1 MRFVAGRYAS
11 TFTAWVAARNRVGGS
26 TSLWWWR
33 KRGKRRRR
41 RRRRRNDDDIF
52 VGERGV
58 DIARVDDT
66 RDLEIFF
73 TFAATS
79 KARPLTRIK

>member
-1 MRFVAGRYAS
+1 MRIVAGRYATS

-33 KRGKRRRR
+33 
-41 RRRRRNDDDIF
+41 RRRNDDIF
-52 VGERGV
+52 VGEGGV
-58 DIARVDDT
+58 DIALVDDT

-73 TFAATS
+73 NLRREFEGS
-79 KARPLTRIK
+79 D

>member
-1 MRFVAGRYAS
+1 M
-11 TFTAWVAARNRVGGS
+11 GGS

-33 KRGKRRRR
+33 KRRR
-41 RRRRRNDDDIF
+41 RRRRRNDDIF

-58 DIARVDDT
+58 DMTRVDDT

-79 KARPLTRIK
+79 KARPLTRIVETIELMVRKKIGGGGFVGW